1 LLVCDEWEKTE
12 KNGEKALNFVLYF
25 LIQPLVI
32 VEYRT
37 IVVVSSYD
45 LYKSLVK
52 QKFRDHPSEF
62 EQYILHYLIW
72 GGGWCHRFVEDVYL
86 VAH

>member
-1 LLVCDEWEKTE
+1 MCWLHILFRLLLVCDEWEKTE

-62 EQYILHYLIW
+62 EQYILHTDLK
-72 GGGWCHRFVEDVYL
+72 
-86 VAH
+86 VAQE